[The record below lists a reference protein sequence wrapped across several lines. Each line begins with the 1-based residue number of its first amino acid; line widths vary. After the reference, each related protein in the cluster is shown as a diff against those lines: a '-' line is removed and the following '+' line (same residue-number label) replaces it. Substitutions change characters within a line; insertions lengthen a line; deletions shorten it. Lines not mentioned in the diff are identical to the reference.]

1 VILPVAQK
9 GRVLALVLALT
20 LMLAAIAAVA
30 VPAYVLHQRY
40 DKVATEAE
48 EKIDRYYKLAS
59 HRVEHQKALDALK
72 AREGARFLLKNTS
85 PTLAG
90 AELTDLVR
98 PMIEANGARLSSIQ
112 PTTVKDDSGF
122 RLYSLNIGFNATP
135 ANLQKTLYAIETS
148 MPYLFLENVTLRA
161 TVPRGYKPPPNQE
174 PEVTAQ
180 VEVQAYGIKELPRLV
195 RPGNTPAAAPAATA
209 ASAATKS

>member
-1 VILPVAQK
+1 MILPVAQK
-9 GRVLALVLALT
+9 GRVLALALVLAL
-20 LMLAAIAAVA
+20 LLAAIAAIA
-30 VPAYVLHQRY
+30 VPAYILHERY
-40 DKVATEAE
+40 DKTAAEAE
-48 EKIDRYYKLAS
+48 EKIDRYRKLAS
-59 HRVEHQKALDALK
+59 HKVEHQKALDALK
-72 AREGARFLLKNTS
+72 AREGSRFLLKNTAA
-85 PTLAG
+85 TLAG

-112 PTTVKDDSGF
+112 PTTVKDESGF

-148 MPYLFLENVTLRA
+148 MPYLFVENVTLRA

-180 VEVQAYGIKELPRLV
+180 IEVQAYGIKEPPRTPV
-195 RPGNTPAAAPAATA
+195 RPGSTPTASPAVPTATR
-209 ASAATKS
+209 S